1 MIGFER
7 QQRRRRFVRGVIVGL
22 VAAGVMAWLMRPP
35 R

>member
-7 QQRRRRFVRGVIVGL
+7 QQRRRRFVRGVLFGFVSAL
-22 VAAGVMAWLMRPP
+22 VMAWLMRPP